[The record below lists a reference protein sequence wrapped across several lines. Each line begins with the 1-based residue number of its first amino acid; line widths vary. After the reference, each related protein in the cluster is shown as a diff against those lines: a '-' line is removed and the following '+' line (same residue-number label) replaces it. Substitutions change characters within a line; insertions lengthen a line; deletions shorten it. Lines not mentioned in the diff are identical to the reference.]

1 MHIVMVR
8 FTTKD
13 KLTYHYEGYSVDFT
27 SLTMEALFYITVL
40 MFTLITLVLSVV
52 LREAAR
58 V

>member
-1 MHIVMVR
+1 
-8 FTTKD
+8 
-13 KLTYHYEGYSVDFT
+13 
-27 SLTMEALFYITVL
+27 MEALFYITIL

>member
-1 MHIVMVR
+1 
-8 FTTKD
+8 
-13 KLTYHYEGYSVDFT
+13 
-27 SLTMEALFYITVL
+27 MEALFYITVL